1 MITTAH
7 SRPSKVE
14 NPRLVALLDGTA
26 VGNVYQDGHGRFR
39 FVYHEDWRTDQ
50 NAYPISLSMPLA
62 ASEHHHEVVDA
73 YLWGL
78 LPDNDRTLER
88 YAQRFHVSAR
98 NPVAL
103 LAHLGE
109 DCAGAIQFAVPERVD
124 ALLADATKP
133 PDVEWLGTDAIA
145 SELGNLRKTG
155 IPTERSGAGQ
165 FSLAGAQP
173 KIALLFEDGRWGRP
187 RGRTPTNTILKPP
200 SGEFEGFAENEHIC
214 LELAG
219 RVGLGSVQSRVLRFG
234 DEIAI
239 AVERFDRRR
248 VNGSYHRLHQEDMC
262 QALGITP
269 FKKYQNDGG
278 PGIPKIAELLRESSQ
293 EPSEDLERF
302 LSAMAF
308 NWVTAA
314 TDGHAKNYALLHGPR
329 AATRLAP
336 FYDILSYLPYAEPGL
351 HKIKLALRIGSQYEV
366 RRVGRRNWEDLAKE
380 IGLRSADVLSL
391 VERVID
397 SVLSSVEGVKSKA
410 SADGLNTEIVNSL
423 IAKVQDRATSCQ
435 EMWKHPTSFEDV

>member
-1 MITTAH
+1 MIMAADSRTTKFD
-7 SRPSKVE
+7 ST
-14 NPRLVALLDGTA
+14 RLVALLDGTA
-26 VGNVYQDGHGRFR
+26 VGKVYQDRHGRFR
-39 FVYHEDWRTDQ
+39 FVYHDDWRTAQD
-50 NAYPISLSMPLA
+50 AYPISLSMPLA
-62 ASEHHHEVVDA
+62 ASEHDHEVVSA

-88 YAQRFHVSAR
+88 YAQRFHVSPR

-124 ALLADATKP
+124 ALLADAAKP
-133 PDVEWLGTDAIA
+133 PDVEWLDADAIA
-145 SELGNLRKTG
+145 SELAHLRKTG

-173 KIALLFEDGRWGRP
+173 KIALLSEDGRWGRP

-200 SGEFEGFAENEHIC
+200 LGQFRGFAENEHIC
-214 LELAG
+214 LELAAS
-219 RVGLGSVQSRVLRFG
+219 VGLGAVQSRVLRFG
-234 DEIAI
+234 EEIAI
-239 AVERFDRRR
+239 AVDRFDRRR

-269 FKKYQNDGG
+269 FKKYQNEGG

-293 EPSEDLERF
+293 EPTKDLDRF

-329 AATRLAP
+329 GATRLAP

-351 HKIKLALRIGSQYEV
+351 HKVKLALRIGSQYEV
-366 RRVGRRNWEDLAKE
+366 RRIGRRNWEDLAKE
-380 IGLRSADVLSL
+380 VNLRSADVLLL
-391 VERVID
+391 VERVVD
-397 SVLSSVEGVKSKA
+397 SVLASLEGVESTA
-410 SADGLNTEIVNSL
+410 IAEGLNAEIVNSL
-423 IAKVQDRATSCQ
+423 ITKIRDRATSCQ
-435 EMWKHPTSFEDV
+435 EAWKHPTLEDV